1 MTCPRRKR
9 LLNKKVTLV
18 INNIKVKHADELMQY
33 LEMLKK
39 NEGN

>member
-1 MTCPRRKR
+1 MKR
-9 LLNKKVTLV
+9 DIAEKKITLV

-39 NEGN
+39 DEV